1 MKKLLALVAVLLLA
15 VIMILTAPDKAAHK
29 EAMMN
34 AVAEYVDEEVDDRG
48 IGDNILGRISKGVI
62 TKTVET
68 ALNMKLKM
76 NNYYL
81 WNTTYVRLKGKDQL
95 LSVGLFGHVF
105 TFDKKMLREKLQ
117 EAMSES
123 EEEISEKAQ
132 AKQSAKELRRLKREQ
147 RRRERQLRRE
157 ERKRER
163 EAKKAERKRKKELE

>member
-15 VIMILTAPDKAAHK
+15 VIMILTVPDKAAHK

-34 AVAEYVDEEVDDRG
+34 AVAEYVDEEVDNRG

-81 WNTTYVRLKGKDQL
+81 WNTTYVRMKGKDQL

>member
-15 VIMILTAPDKAAHK
+15 VIMILTVPDKAAHK

>member
-15 VIMILTAPDKAAHK
+15 VIMILTVPDKAAHK

-34 AVAEYVDEEVDDRG
+34 AVAEYVDEEVDNRG